1 VIEAMAK
8 FDAQRLI
15 VASAAALMAGCAAT
29 ATHPV
34 STTGP
39 LSVRDQLPGRWDWV
53 DAAPRCGASA
63 AQLSFSADGQQ
74 VRVWVPTGV
83 YLGEVALGPA
93 AAYEIIDEAP
103 AAMRLRLIGETRST
117 EAGVP
122 VVWDLFLLDADR
134 FCWHRT
140 DWQVGACTKPLTR
153 CPDG

>member
-1 VIEAMAK
+1 
-8 FDAQRLI
+8 
-15 VASAAALMAGCAAT
+15 
-29 ATHPV
+29 
-34 STTGP
+34 
-39 LSVRDQLPGRWDWV
+39 
-53 DAAPRCGASA
+53 
-63 AQLSFSADGQQ
+63 
-74 VRVWVPTGV
+74 V